1 MPSASGWQRWASCR
15 GGGDPCFVTHDPLV
29 DTAKADSLT
38 AYNNAFAQ
46 TPDTGF
52 VAGDN
57 QLGGQTLTAGVYRF
71 PAATTANLIGTLTLD
86 GEGDPNAVWVF
97 QATSSL
103 VTAAG
108 SQALLTGAAQ
118 PCNVFK
124 NGALPAPFFYLEVAD
139 SPTGQSHERFR
150 QRPESC
156 QSVCGKPGMRWQAR
170 PLPFLQCRQPDRAA
184 RGQLSQHAGR
194 QRLADQQR
202 QQRRRGRPH
211 ALRMGDDHAILL
223 SWACVRLRSDASYY
237 LRPNQSHESLT
248 FAWWN
253 APLPIWLRSGS
264 LRLRF

>member
-71 PAATTANLIGTLTLD
+71 PAATTANLIGTLALD
-86 GEGDPNAVWVF
+86 GEGVPNAVWVF

-108 SQALLTGAAQ
+108 SQALLTGASQ

-156 QSVCGKPGMRWQAR
+156 QSVCGKPA
-170 PLPFLQCRQPDRAA
+170 
-184 RGQLSQHAGR
+184 
-194 QRLADQQR
+194 
-202 QQRRRGRPH
+202 
-211 ALRMGDDHAILL
+211 
-223 SWACVRLRSDASYY
+223 
-237 LRPNQSHESLT
+237 
-248 FAWWN
+248 
-253 APLPIWLRSGS
+253 
-264 LRLRF
+264 